1 VLLAWLIALLVAV
14 SVVGFWIA
22 SRADDSRPTPVM
34 HIGPPAAEGV
44 ATNRTTF
51 RDLTGP
57 DHPRVWTLE
66 LSHRTRAVDV
76 APIVERR

>member
-1 VLLAWLIALLVAV
+1 
-14 SVVGFWIA
+14 
-22 SRADDSRPTPVM
+22 M

-51 RDLTGP
+51 RDLTDP